1 MTPTNSPQS
10 TIRNDK
16 NGPLSGNFGL
26 IPVSN
31 VRADMAAKRA
41 AVEETNNEPVIK
53 GLAGHVK
60 ACFHAAKTDK
70 LLVEQRML
78 KNLRARRGEY
88 DPTTLTKIRQT
99 GGSEVF
105 MMLSSS
111 KARSATAWIRDTL
124 MGNGAEKPWT
134 LSPTKEPE
142 LPSDMMQE
150 AQVKAAELVD
160 QLHAMY
166 GGAQFVPQS
175 QVEDLLELSISRAR
189 V

>member
-60 ACFHAAKTDK
+60 ACFSAAKTDK